1 MSKVL
6 TFSRTFPAYHPKAGQ
21 PTNFV
26 EQIYN
31 SIGMDFTNRRWIGML
46 NEINPDQKEILA
58 GFVFGGIDYKVSG
71 IKRHTIRSGN
81 RWKVGDKISLR
92 VWSGKPYQSK
102 QIIIAPDIEVKKV
115 WPVEIEFFGGS
126 FYVQLPVKK
135 NHWTLLSAGDVAKN
149 DGLEVHDFIDWF
161 KVHPKSKAFNFKGQ
175 IICWDE
181 SVIY

>member
-1 MSKVL
+1 MPKVL

-21 PTNFV
+21 PTFFV
-26 EQIYN
+26 EKITKNLHHLGTPPWDIPDEIFTTEIYYIVD
-31 SIGMDFTNRRWIGML
+31 S
-46 NEINPDQKEILA
+46 
-58 GFVFGGIDYKVSG
+58 
-71 IKRHTIRSGN
+71 KRHTIRSGN
-81 RWKVGDKISLR
+81 RWKVGDKFSPR

-115 WPVEIEFFGGS
+115 WPVEIEFFGGR

>member
-1 MSKVL
+1 MSKVRTL
-6 TFSRTFPAYHPKAGQ
+6 SRKFMSGHPRKGQ
-21 PTNFV
+21 CTNFV
-26 EQIYN
+26 EKVLISLGTEYLSEGYFLLLQE
-31 SIGMDFTNRRWIGML
+31 L
-46 NEINPDQKEILA
+46 NPNIPVSVLKEFHGSLMPMH
-58 GFVFGGIDYKVSG
+58 DPKH
-71 IKRHTIRSGN
+71 HTIRGGSHFN
-81 RWKVGDKISLR
+81 VGDKISLR